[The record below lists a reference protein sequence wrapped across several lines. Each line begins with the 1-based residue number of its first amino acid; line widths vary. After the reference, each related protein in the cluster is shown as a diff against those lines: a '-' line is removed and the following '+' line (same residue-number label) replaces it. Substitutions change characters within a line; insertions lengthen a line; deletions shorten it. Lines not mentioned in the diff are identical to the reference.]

1 MLIEAQYKVGDV
13 ISIKLSS
20 GEEMIAR
27 FEDENEE
34 VVTIA
39 KPYILIAAQNGMALA
54 PYMFTV
60 APDTKIKL
68 KINNVIC
75 IVKSAKDAADMYI
88 KQSTGIAIASATG
101 S

>member
-27 FEDENEE
+27 FEDENDD
-34 VVTIA
+34 VVTVA

-54 PYMFTV
+54 PYMFTI
-60 APDTKIKL
+60 APDTKVKL

-75 IVKSAKDAADMYI
+75 IVKSAKDASDMYI
-88 KQSTGIAIASATG
+88 KQSTGIAIASAT
-101 S
+101 SS

>member
-60 APDTKIKL
+60 APETKIKL

-88 KQSTGIAIASATG
+88 KQSTGIAIASGT
-101 S
+101 